1 MAGLSHGA
9 KVWIALG
16 TVYVIWGSTYL
27 AIAIAVEDL
36 PPLLVGST
44 RFLAAGG
51 ILAAWLA
58 WRRRSSLRISRREL
72 GAAALVGVLLPG
84 ANAVLFFAERDV
96 PTGLASLIIASVPLW
111 VVLLRLLARERL
123 SGTVVA
129 GVLVGFA
136 GVAVLLRPS
145 GGATTLGLVL
155 CLVSA
160 LMWATGSF
168 LSGRVPLPR
177 DPIAATSYEMLC
189 GGAAMLPLGLATM
202 GELDVSAGSAAA
214 WVYLVVFGSLVGY
227 TAYVWLL
234 AHVPLS
240 TVATYAYVNPVVAI
254 ALGFLFRDEELTPQ
268 ILLGAAIVVASVAV
282 VVRREAPAATP
293 TEEAVR

>member
-1 MAGLSHGA
+1 MAGHSHTPRRQDRAMAGLSHGA

-36 PPLLVGST
+36 PPLLAVST

-234 AHVPLS
+234 AHVP
-240 TVATYAYVNPVVAI
+240 
-254 ALGFLFRDEELTPQ
+254 FRDEELTPQ